1 MERSQ
6 FWLLTL
12 CSWLFFLYNIERLSE
27 PINLA
32 SFHYVFVI
40 VCANLVILIPWLRR
54 TPFYKSLLLALPP
67 FFALKVYFGYEI
79 AGTNLP
85 ITVTE
90 ISAIGITIFLTRQ
103 VVSYLEQ
110 FHDIISRL
118 TIGRLEMGTHT
129 FEEGQGHLY
138 REIRRARVYKRPAA
152 LLAISIDEASAD
164 VSLSHFVRDA
174 QEKIIRRYIAARTAS
189 LLVHDLQDCDVI
201 TKRNDHFIVL
211 LPETDRQ
218 IAMKVA
224 ARLRKEFRQKLG
236 LEPRFGLSTFPD
248 EAVTFES
255 LLSLA
260 ESAMNGSQAAMDGQ
274 GDRVVTAQDS
284 DHSANG
290 PAVPAGD
297 DVEKERENQ
306 WNSVS

>member
-40 VCANLVILIPWLRR
+40 ACANLVILIPWLRR

-90 ISAIGITIFLTRQ
+90 ISAIGITMFLTRQ

-110 FHDIISRL
+110 FHDIIGRL
-118 TIGRLEMGTHT
+118 TIGRLEVGTHT
-129 FEEGQGHLY
+129 FEEGQGHIY
-138 REIRRARVYKRPAA
+138 REIRRARLYKRPAA
-152 LLAISIDEASAD
+152 LLAISIDEESAD
-164 VSLSHFVRDA
+164 VSLSRFVRDA
-174 QEKIIRRYIAARTAS
+174 QEQIIRRYIAARTAN
-189 LLVHDLQDCDVI
+189 LLVQDLQDCDVI
-201 TKRNDHFIVL
+201 TKRNDHFIIL

-218 IAMKVA
+218 IALKVA
-224 ARLRKEFRQKLG
+224 ARLQREIRGKLG
-236 LEPRFGLSTFPD
+236 LEPKFGLSTFPD

-255 LLSLA
+255 LLSQA
-260 ESAMNGSQAAMDGQ
+260 ESAMNGSQAEVDGQ
-274 GDRVVTAQDS
+274 GDRIATAQDPG
-284 DHSANG
+284 HSANG
-290 PAVPAGD
+290 PAVSAGD

>member
-40 VCANLVILIPWLRR
+40 ACANLVILIPWLRR

-90 ISAIGITIFLTRQ
+90 ISAIGITMFLTRQ

-110 FHDIISRL
+110 FHDIIGRL
-118 TIGRLEMGTHT
+118 TIGRLEVGTHT
-129 FEEGQGHLY
+129 FEEGQGHIY

-152 LLAISIDEASAD
+152 LLAISIDEESAD
-164 VSLSHFVRDA
+164 VSLSRFVRDA
-174 QEKIIRRYIAARTAS
+174 QEIA
-189 LLVHDLQDCDVI
+189 L
-201 TKRNDHFIVL
+201 
-211 LPETDRQ
+211 
-218 IAMKVA
+218 KVA
-224 ARLRKEFRQKLG
+224 ARLQREIRGKLG
-236 LEPRFGLSTFPD
+236 LEPKFGLSTFPD

-255 LLSLA
+255 LLSKA
-260 ESAMNGSQAAMDGQ
+260 ESAMNGSQAEMDGQ
-274 GDRVVTAQDS
+274 GDRIATAQDPG
-284 DHSANG
+284 HSANG
-290 PAVPAGD
+290 PAVSAGD